1 MVKNQTIQHGGK
13 LCTHTMDKV
22 TPSLSTSKM
31 KGLVIHYEN
40 MLKISL
46 EHNFGRAK

>member
-1 MVKNQTIQHGGK
+1 MVKNQTMQHSGK
-13 LCTHTMDKV
+13 LCTQTMDSV
-22 TPSLSTSKM
+22 TPSLLTSKM

-46 EHNFGRAK
+46 EHNFDKAK